1 MILFIRQNSRMPTF
15 KVQVNGKKVCTAGLP
30 GDGVLG
36 AHVSWV
42 RQLSLH
48 VGGLDSGT
56 GEHLV
61 WHEALWLR
69 IGDEVQIKVSMDDP
83 RDEPSGRK
91 KPDASADLRARK
103 SYVRKMAKE
112 LGWKLVIPK

>member
-1 MILFIRQNSRMPTF
+1 MPTF
-15 KVQVNGKKVCTAGLP
+15 KIQVNGERVCTAGLP

-36 AHVSWV
+36 AHVSSV
-42 RQLSLH
+42 RRKGSRKPAQLSLH

-61 WHEALWLR
+61 WHEALALR
-69 IGDEVQIKVSMDDP
+69 VGDEVQIKLSMDG
-83 RDEPSGRK
+83 RTDEPSARK
-91 KPDASADLRARK
+91 KPDSSADLRAQK

-112 LGWKLVIPK
+112 LGWKLMIPK